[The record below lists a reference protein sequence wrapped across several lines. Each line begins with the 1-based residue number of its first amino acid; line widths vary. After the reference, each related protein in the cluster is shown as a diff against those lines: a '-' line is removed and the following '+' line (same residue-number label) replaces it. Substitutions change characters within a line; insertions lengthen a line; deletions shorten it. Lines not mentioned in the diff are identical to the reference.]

1 MNNKLRESLAQYLK
15 AHYNV
20 EMGIAE
26 FKEFTHACQACNI
39 KLDNILSQTIS
50 SLQTTISSLSIREH
64 LSKRYNLG
72 TWLLI
77 MASSREC
84 QSCELMAFD
93 AIAHQNSSALLKMAT
108 PVERHAT
115 HKNMSATMPGC
126 SGQIDTLFEVTRI
139 PKFILD
145 IGDVTYFK
153 SDDVGKYEESEEVVR
168 MMVHEMWEEKGWMT
182 YKFCRSIAM
191 IVLRWQIAAHAHNM
205 PQVKVYEHVFSELPP
220 QPFTSLMMMDNHHSV
235 PFHIPGYHPY
245 QHAMSTINEPL
256 MTQQQDMMMMAT
268 TTYPAISDLRM
279 TF

>member
-1 MNNKLRESLAQYLK
+1 
-15 AHYNV
+15 
-20 EMGIAE
+20 
-26 FKEFTHACQACNI
+26 
-39 KLDNILSQTIS
+39 
-50 SLQTTISSLSIREH
+50 
-64 LSKRYNLG
+64 
-72 TWLLI
+72 
-77 MASSREC
+77 
-84 QSCELMAFD
+84 
-93 AIAHQNSSALLKMAT
+93 
-108 PVERHAT
+108 
-115 HKNMSATMPGC
+115 MSATMPGC

-153 SDDVGKYEESEEVVR
+153 SDDVGKYQESEEVVR

-220 QPFTSLMMMDNHHSV
+220 QPFTSLMMMDNNHSV
-235 PFHIPGYHPY
+235 PFQIPGYHPY

-279 TF
+279 TFATEVPPDIRTSYAFRITADGPPKLTFI